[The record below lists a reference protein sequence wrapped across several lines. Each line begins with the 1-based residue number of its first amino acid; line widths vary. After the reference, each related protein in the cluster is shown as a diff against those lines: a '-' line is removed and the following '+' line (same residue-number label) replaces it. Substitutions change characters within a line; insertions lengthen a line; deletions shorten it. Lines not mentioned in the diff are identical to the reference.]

1 MSLKIS
7 RACHSSNLL
16 YYSIYLK
23 FKPAPGTNT
32 TTPSNEMFS
41 GVNVTAGGQFEK
53 EGLYSS
59 ADKLAQSGQT
69 PVSVQS
75 LKL

>member
-1 MSLKIS
+1 
-7 RACHSSNLL
+7 
-16 YYSIYLK
+16 
-23 FKPAPGTNT
+23 
-32 TTPSNEMFS
+32 MFS